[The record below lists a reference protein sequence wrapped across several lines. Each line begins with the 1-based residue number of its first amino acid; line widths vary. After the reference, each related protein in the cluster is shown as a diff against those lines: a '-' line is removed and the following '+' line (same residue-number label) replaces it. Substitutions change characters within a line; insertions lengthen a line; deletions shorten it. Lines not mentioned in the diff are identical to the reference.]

1 MDIFGKA
8 AKARVKALEET
19 LAVERERNAELLR
32 QVIALSDAKAYR
44 VLNPSEVTQKT
55 QTLHLET
62 PPIVKKPTD
71 SRSNIADTVRKARAA
86 YRES

>member
-19 LAVERERNAELLR
+19 LEVERARCAELMR

-44 VLNPSEVTQKT
+44 VLNPSEVTPRI
-55 QTLHLET
+55 QTLHQEI
-62 PPIVKKPTD
+62 PPLVKKPTD
-71 SRSNIADTVRKARAA
+71 PRSNIAETVRKARVAF
-86 YRES
+86 RES